1 MPLRLKKTK
10 VYHIFLTV
18 ILVAAVGGGIFS
30 STCFLDI
37 IITSRHAINVWN
49 ALVEVKILQ
58 FYSYNLDL
66 EYLPGYSFTYSA
78 LYNSVE
84 YIIFAIYDFPL
95 WVIEKITGINTLG
108 TVSGI
113 LYAKAIVLVFLA
125 GTAYVTGKICDSL
138 FLTEKKKKL
147 VISLLLTSAFTFTTV
162 YSMGQYDIILLFFVM
177 NGVWGW
183 IIGDNKKFLLSF
195 MIAVP
200 LKMFAL
206 LIFIPILLLKEKRIL
221 EIIRKTFI
229 VLSVYFVTTI
239 LYICT
244 DAIGMQEASLGQ
256 MELISRIFYN
266 SINLSMEPVSIFI
279 ICMFVLCI
287 SCYVIRFPEE
297 TIGDWIIWISF
308 LSMLVLCVTV
318 PVHPQWCIL
327 LVPFMAI
334 LIATREE
341 RITALLLIEMI
352 GTLSL
357 SISLYIYYN
366 NTASANLV
374 DILWMG
380 RVFGR
385 VNDTKN
391 MMSVFTILGDRGL
404 QRVFNL
410 IYKVGLA
417 GFITSSGLFAS
428 LTCPS
433 RAGKQI
439 MLYSNDKLTACC
451 FCVRLVGGFALTL
464 IPIAGFVMALQLGL

>member
-1 MPLRLKKTK
+1 MLFCLQRWW
-10 VYHIFLTV
+10 
-18 ILVAAVGGGIFS
+18 GGGIFS

-37 IITSRHAINVWN
+37 IITSRHAINIWN
-49 ALVEVKILQ
+49 ALFEGKILQ

-78 LYNSVE
+78 LYNIVE

-113 LYAKAIVLVFLA
+113 LYAKTIVLVFLA
-125 GTAYVTGKICDSL
+125 GTAYVTGKVCDTL
-138 FLTEKKKKL
+138 FLTEKQKKL

-177 NGVWGW
+177 NGVWGCL
-183 IIGDNKKFLLSF
+183 IGDNKKFLISF

-206 LIFIPILLLKEKRIL
+206 LIFIPILLLKEKRVF
-221 EIIRKTFI
+221 EIIRKTLI
-229 VLSVYFVTTI
+229 VLSIYCVTTI
-239 LYICT
+239 LYMYT
-244 DAIGMQEASLGQ
+244 DAVGMEEASSGQ
-256 MELISRIFYN
+256 MELINRIFYN
-266 SINLSMEPVSIFI
+266 NINLSMEPVSIFI

-287 SCYVIRFPEE
+287 SCYVIRFSEE

-334 LIATREE
+334 LTVTREE
-341 RITALLLIEMI
+341 RVTALLLIELI

-391 MMSVFTILGDRGL
+391 MMSVFTILGERGW

-417 GFITSSGLFAS
+417 GFIASSGLFA
-428 LTCPS
+428 LLACPS
-433 RAGKQI
+433 RLGKDI
-439 MLYSNDKLTACC
+439 VLYSNDKMTALC
-451 FCVRLVGGFALTL
+451 FVLRFFGGFLLTL
-464 IPIAGFVMALQLGL
+464 IPIAGFVLALKLGL